1 MLYIVSFLLSTIL
14 ALLFT
19 IVVRYFALRFKIID
33 KPNKERKIHFK
44 PTPLLGGM
52 AIFISFWIV
61 IGAISLFTDNLPAR
75 YIGANF
81 LWGIFIAS
89 SILMIG
95 GFIDDKYNLSSKLQI
110 IAPILSAL
118 VIIGCGAGME
128 FVTNPLGQGLWHLD
142 TYQWQLFS
150 ISGRTISFV
159 LLADLFTF
167 LWLMGMMFTT
177 KLLDGLDGL
186 TSGIATIGAFIIF
199 ALSLTDKTFQP
210 DVALIAVI
218 LAGACAGFLFLNAY
232 PAKIFL
238 GEGGSLWVGFMLGM
252 LAIISG
258 GKVATALLIMGI
270 PILDVVWVIIRRLF
284 IEHRPVG
291 RGDGK
296 HLHFRLLTAGL
307 SHRQSVL
314 LLWGLAGLFGVTSLF
329 LQTKGKVYSLLVLVF
344 VMIILGLWSTKRS
357 KSLSQSSQQHH

>member
-1 MLYIVSFLLSTIL
+1 
-14 ALLFT
+14 
-19 IVVRYFALRFKIID
+19 
-33 KPNKERKIHFK
+33 
-44 PTPLLGGM
+44 
-52 AIFISFWIV
+52 
-61 IGAISLFTDNLPAR
+61 
-75 YIGANF
+75 
-81 LWGIFIAS
+81 
-89 SILMIG
+89 MIG
-95 GFIDDKYNLSSKLQI
+95 GFIDDKYNINSKLQL
-110 IAPILSAL
+110 IAPILAAFA
-118 VIIGCGAGME
+118 IIGTGAGME

-142 TYQWQLFS
+142 TYQWQIFE

-159 LLADLFTF
+159 LLADIFTF

-210 DVALIAVI
+210 DVALIAVV

-232 PAKIFL
+232 PAKIFI

-270 PILDVVWVIIRRLF
+270 PILDVVWVIVRRLF
-284 IEHRPVG
+284 VEHRPVG
-291 RGDGK
+291 RGDSK

-307 SHRQSVL
+307 SHRQSVM
-314 LLWGLAGLFGVTSLF
+314 LLWGLAGLFGIASLF
-329 LQTKGKVYSLLVLVF
+329 LQTQGKVYLLVVLII
-344 VMIILGLWSTKRS
+344 VMILLALWSTRRS
-357 KSLSQSSQQHH
+357 KLSSQSRV

>member
-1 MLYIVSFLLSTIL
+1 MIYILSFLLSALL
-14 ALLFT
+14 ALLLT
-19 IVVRYFALRFKIID
+19 IVVKRIALRLRIID
-33 KPNKERKIHFK
+33 KPNKERKIHEK
-44 PTPLLGGM
+44 PIPLLGGV
-52 AIFISFWIV
+52 AIFASFWIV
-61 IGAISLFTDNLPAR
+61 VGVISLFTDNLPAR
-75 YIGANF
+75 YIGSNF

-95 GFIDDKYNLSSKLQI
+95 GFIDDKYNINSKLQL
-110 IAPILSAL
+110 IAPILAAFA
-118 VIIGCGAGME
+118 IIGTGAGME

-142 TYQWQLFS
+142 TYQWQIFE

-159 LLADLFTF
+159 LLADIFTF

-210 DVALIAVI
+210 DVALIAVV

-232 PAKIFL
+232 PAKIFI

-270 PILDVVWVIIRRLF
+270 PILDVVWVIVRRLF
-284 IEHRPVG
+284 VEHRPVG
-291 RGDGK
+291 RGDSK

-307 SHRQSVL
+307 SHRQSVM
-314 LLWGLAGLFGVTSLF
+314 LLWGLAGLFGIASLF
-329 LQTKGKVYSLLVLVF
+329 LQTQGKVYLLVVLII
-344 VMIILGLWSTKRS
+344 VMILLALWSTRRS
-357 KSLSQSSQQHH
+357 KLSSQSRV